1 MRHRRF
7 APTLREFA
15 PKLFLAYLD
24 VDALPGS
31 LDRLPL
37 WSARRPAPV
46 RFRPRDFLDG
56 TDRPLGAAVRD
67 LVQARLGRRPTGPV
81 HLLAQLRTFG
91 WLFNP
96 LAVYYC
102 WTPDGRA
109 LDAIVLEVT
118 NTPWGQR
125 HWYVLDA
132 QSNMTTT
139 TTAKAMHVSPFLPM
153 DVDYRITWTVPDAE
167 LNLRIEVERDH
178 TPVFDAE
185 LALRRTTI
193 DRRRAVTVLA
203 RYPMLPLRVSAGIYA
218 KAARLFAAG
227 FPCTGIPPD
236 GGKGAADEFHDERT
250 RASRSSRCDAT
261 PQTAHR
267 RHRSPR
273 RSLRGRA
280 LRRRHRPAGFASS

>member
-1 MRHRRF
+1 M
-7 APTLREFA
+7 
-15 PKLFLAYLD
+15 
-24 VDALPGS
+24 
-31 LDRLPL
+31 
-37 WSARRPAPV
+37 
-46 RFRPRDFLDG
+46 
-56 TDRPLGAAVRD
+56 RD

-81 HLLAQLRTFG
+81 HLLAELRTFG

-153 DVDYRITWTVPDAE
+153 DVDYRITWTIPDAE
-167 LNLRIEVERDH
+167 LNLRIEVERDR

-193 DRRRAVTVLA
+193 DRRRAGHRAGALPDAAATSIGRDLCEGRA
-203 RYPMLPLRVSAGIYA
+203 PLRG
-218 KAARLFAAG
+218 AG

-236 GGKGAADEFHDERT
+236 GGKEQPMNSTSSAPGRLA
-250 RASRSSRCDAT
+250 RAVAMQLLKRLTGGTVRLVDPFGDACVGDDT
-261 PQTAHR
+261 APQC
-267 RHRSPR
+267 
-273 RSLRGRA
+273 
-280 LRRRHRPAGFASS
+280 FACR

>member
-1 MRHRRF
+1 MTALLAPPPERVTGHASADIPRDQPTVAIYEGTVRHRRF
-7 APTLREFA
+7 APALREFA
-15 PKLFLAYLD
+15 PRLFLAYLD

-46 RFRPRDFLDG
+46 HFRPRDFLDG

-125 HWYVLDA
+125 NWYVLDA
-132 QSNMTTT
+132 QNNMSTT

-153 DVDYRITWTVPDAE
+153 DVDYRITWTVPDTE
-167 LNLRIEVERDH
+167 LTLRIEVERDH

-185 LALRRTTI
+185 LALRRTAI
-193 DRRRAVTVLA
+193 DHRRAVTVLA

-218 KAARLFAAG
+218 KAARLFARG
-227 FPCTGIPPD
+227 VPVYRHPSRRR
-236 GGKGAADEFHDERT
+236 E
-250 RASRSSRCDAT
+250 RSSR
-261 PQTAHR
+261 
-267 RHRSPR
+267 
-273 RSLRGRA
+273 
-280 LRRRHRPAGFASS
+280 

>member
-1 MRHRRF
+1 MNSHRSCSSPISTSTRSR
-7 APTLREFA
+7 ARSTACRSGRRA
-15 PKLFLAYLD
+15 
-24 VDALPGS
+24 
-31 LDRLPL
+31 
-37 WSARRPAPV
+37 ARRPYASALATSSTAPTG
-46 RFRPRDFLDG
+46 RSAPPCATSCRHG
-56 TDRPLGAAVRD
+56 SGA
-67 LVQARLGRRPTGPV
+67 GRRGRV

-132 QSNMTTT
+132 RRNMTTT

-193 DRRRAVTVLA
+193 NRGRAVTVLA

-218 KAARLFAAG
+218 KAARLFARG
-227 FPCTGIPPD
+227 VPVYRHPSRRR
-236 GGKGAADEFHDERT
+236 E
-250 RASRSSRCDAT
+250 RSSR
-261 PQTAHR
+261 
-267 RHRSPR
+267 
-273 RSLRGRA
+273 
-280 LRRRHRPAGFASS
+280 